1 MLQLDSK
8 ALLNN
13 QRKEHHIYIKTLMK
27 KTTLALALLAGICF
41 ASCDK
46 TPNRGGDTPNPGP
59 DSREPKN
66 IQEVGQLLRSAGH
79 VSEAAEDKLIAKPIG
94 SATSTFV
101 PNHPLETTGFTSDC
115 DKVTQTMKYDFA
127 TNSED
132 FAILDPWASIL
143 WPGCLIQGKS
153 IRGKNVPTA
162 IPLISKR
169 QPGRINLQII
179 SGAHSVG
186 DDGEGLWYEEVAEMR
201 ESNVIQA
208 QNKLIRRW
216 QESGVPASTSFTMEV
231 VHSAE
236 EAIIASGLDIDKSWG
251 KVKAFFGTG
260 FDKRKSHVLVKLYK
274 RFYTLSYE
282 DPDGGFKGAFK
293 PTIEHSDLAPYT
305 GPGNPICYISSV
317 SYGRVYYLLF
327 ESSHTSSA
335 LISAL
340 STSFT
345 GIKAGLG
352 VQKSQVLEE
361 SRVKMIQR
369 GGDAYG
375 GLVAAIS
382 PTQVFK
388 FIEDGAIPST
398 KNVGAPISFTIKHL
412 YDALPV
418 RMSNT
423 LSYTY
428 DKVTFIPRSKNNN
441 VAIFLR
447 DIVIET
453 SARAKWT
460 ASNRG
465 HVKLLDA
472 KVTYVAQGKSN
483 RSTSR
488 SFYAVT
494 VGEIKEQMPNSGIR
508 STAYLPINKSVNY
521 DCRPEGSDPSS
532 SLFNQVTLSIDL
544 EILPA
549 AYKRGGRSGE
559 STQRVTLTRT
569 FHYDDK
575 EHQWK
580 ALSDDTGTSGDAY
593 RTLSATRTFEDLTFN
608 IRANFSFFVDN
619 SLIE

>member
-1 MLQLDSK
+1 MLLLDSK

-27 KTTLALALLAGICF
+27 KTTLALALLAGLCF

-46 TPNRGGDTPNPGP
+46 TPNSGGDTPNPGP
-59 DSREPKN
+59 DTREPKN

-153 IRGKNVPTA
+153 IRGKNIPTA

-201 ESNVIQA
+201 ESNVNQA

-260 FDKRKSHVLVKLYK
+260 FDKRKSHVLVKLYQ

-340 STSFT
+340 SASFT

-388 FIEDGAIPST
+388 FIEDGALPST

-423 LSYTY
+423 LKYSY
-428 DKVTFIPRSKNNN
+428 DKVTFIPKTKNNN
-441 VAIFLR
+441 ISILLR
-447 DIVIET
+447 DIVVET
-453 SARAKWT
+453 SSKGKWKI
-460 ASNRG
+460 SHRG
-465 HVKLLDA
+465 HVKILDA
-472 KVTYVAQGKSN
+472 SVSYDKIEDKGIHYKLYLYDNKNGN
-483 RSTSR
+483 
-488 SFYAVT
+488 T
-494 VGEIKEQMPNSGIR
+494 VSQAGLR
-508 STAYLPINKSVNY
+508 STAYLPIYGRTNY
-521 DCRPEGSDPSS
+521 NCKPEGI
-532 SLFNQVTLSIDL
+532 NHVTLSIDI
-544 EILPA
+544 EIRPE
-549 AYKRGGRSGE
+549 AYSSWSRSGQ
-559 STQRVTLTRT
+559 SNQRVTLTRS
-569 FHYDDK
+569 FHYD
-575 EHQWK
+575 EAQRQWK